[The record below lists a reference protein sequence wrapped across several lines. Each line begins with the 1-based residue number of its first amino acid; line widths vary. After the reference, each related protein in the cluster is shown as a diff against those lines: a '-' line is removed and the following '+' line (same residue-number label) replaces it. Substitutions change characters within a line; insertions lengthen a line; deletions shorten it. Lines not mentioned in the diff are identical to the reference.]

1 MVLSSE
7 RPLPVAHLF
16 WNVAPEALD
25 VERCAPLIMAAVMS
39 RGELEDARWL
49 MRTYGRERV
58 RQFLEEDIRGRRQLP
73 RAARKLWA
81 AWLCPDIPRAELED
95 SPGER
100 WGSRRRLTQ
109 REVT

>member
-1 MVLSSE
+1 
-7 RPLPVAHLF
+7 
-16 WNVAPEALD
+16 
-25 VERCAPLIMAAVMS
+25 MATVIA

-58 RQFLEEDIRGRRQLP
+58 RQFLEEDIRGQRQLP

-95 SPGER
+95 RPGER
-100 WGSRRRLTQ
+100 WRAVRTPAS